1 MRLSDEAAY
10 ASNWRTVLLVDAGV
24 AAVAFVSGAILIAI
38 GHPLGFIAVLVGLG
52 YGAMIA
58 SRARRWRRLRRARYS
73 SDSSGTTMSQRS
85 RHSSQR

>member
-10 ASNWRTVLLVDAGV
+10 ASNWRTVLLVDAAVGV
-24 AAVAFVSGAILIAI
+24 AAFAFGATLMAL
-38 GHPLGFIAVLVGLG
+38 GHPLGFIAVLVGVG
-52 YGAMIA
+52 YGVMIV
-58 SRARRWRRLRRARYS
+58 RRGHRWRRLRRARYS

>member
-10 ASNWRTVLLVDAGV
+10 ASNWRTVLVVDAAVGV
-24 AAVAFVSGAILIAI
+24 VTFAVGAILIAV

-52 YGAMIA
+52 YSAMIA
-58 SRARRWRRLRRARYS
+58 RRWLRWRRLRRVRYA